1 MRIIGGKEEGDDL
14 FVDELSSSTVQSARK
29 ISSAELTS
37 IFGSV
42 AGLAGQRLESRKQ
55 NNKWK
60 STKHMQV
67 SDSNTTTTSTSPTTT
82 NNNNI
87 ALNTMDH
94 ESLRTASTYLNNL
107 LLARGLLRN
116 GDAIDFVKPSKE
128 SRASIINLVHDLIL
142 REDRDKESREHV
154 AFTVRQLRAED
165 ARKAQEIEHL
175 QAKNEQT
182 SRSAAQAQ
190 QAQRVANA
198 EVKRVE
204 QAMKVLQEQA
214 AKLKTT
220 LAQVKT
226 QCANDV
232 KKRDLELQR
241 LKTHLQG
248 QQRGTRVGMT
258 APSMT
263 VRKTIQEPVQDVND
277 PAYSL
282 KQETTEFLTQLSQGL
297 SDENDGLISLV
308 RSALGTMHE
317 LLGIQHN
324 AQRQVDSA
332 IGSLGSELA
341 GKSKSRSAGNSLLYP
356 APETSYEV
364 LAADLEGTLEHLKEI
379 LTNPNFVSL
388 EEFEKEVET
397 RNEEIE
403 SLREGWEHMEQ
414 RWREVLGMMQGWV
427 KRMHT
432 GDTINIDDLR
442 KGMGL
447 VTPNRRGE
455 KKRRVEPVQEEPDT
469 EPSVMDSETNE
480 TQSPSSKTVETAPTT
495 APSQNTSSLSASDG
509 MRSLTNKLEDLS
521 SPKRKRDILEPP
533 DLFDFRPT
541 TANKA
546 SNRST
551 VGRSPQGTSSRPT
564 HTGLA
569 DVFSPV
575 AQSESNRSG
584 TQPVSMLEED
594 EGDESEE
601 LEVPQMTIQ
610 EKLSAAQE
618 EAEQAARSHSAVN
631 SKNHTTS
638 RTAKSSS
645 RRQNIQPDFGLDG
658 TTDTM
663 PVHGDDTL
671 GRLEGDDA
679 LGKLDMGGSPMAKRT
694 RIRGRPKK
702 RKSTLSRD
710 ELASLLVVD
719 DEP

>member
-1 MRIIGGKEEGDDL
+1 
-14 FVDELSSSTVQSARK
+14 
-29 ISSAELTS
+29 
-37 IFGSV
+37 
-42 AGLAGQRLESRKQ
+42 
-55 NNKWK
+55 
-60 STKHMQV
+60 
-67 SDSNTTTTSTSPTTT
+67 
-82 NNNNI
+82 
-87 ALNTMDH
+87 MDH

-116 GDAIDFVKPSKE
+116 GDPIDFVKPSKE

-142 REDRDKESREHV
+142 REDKEKESREHV
-154 AFTVRQLRAED
+154 AISIRQLRAED
-165 ARKAQEIEHL
+165 ARKAQEIERL
-175 QAKNEQT
+175 QAKNEQS

-190 QAQRVANA
+190 QAERVANA
-198 EVKRVE
+198 EVKKVE
-204 QAMKVLQEQA
+204 KAMKALQEQA

-248 QQRGTRVGMT
+248 QQRGTRVGMA

-263 VRKTIQEPVQDVND
+263 VRKTMQEPVQDVND

-282 KQETTEFLTQLSQGL
+282 KQETTEFLTQLSQSL

-332 IGSLGSELA
+332 IGSLGSEHTA
-341 GKSKSRSAGNSLLYP
+341 KSKSRTNNLLQP
-356 APETSYEV
+356 APETNYEV
-364 LAADLEGTLEHLKEI
+364 LASDLEGTLSHLKTI

-397 RNEEIE
+397 RNEEID

-427 KRMHT
+427 KRMNT

-447 VTPNRRGE
+447 VTPSRRGGGE
-455 KKRRVEPVQEEPDT
+455 KKRKISEPETEQSMMSTSDT
-469 EPSVMDSETNE
+469 SEI
-480 TQSPSSKTVETAPTT
+480 QLPPPSSRTAPTT
-495 APSQNTSSLSASDG
+495 APQQSLSASDG
-509 MRSLTNKLEDLS
+509 MRSLTTKLEDLS
-521 SPKRKRDILEPP
+521 SPKRKRDVLEPP

-541 TANKA
+541 ETSKP
-546 SNRST
+546 SST
-551 VGRSPQGTSSRPT
+551 RPSPQRSSRPKT
-564 HTGLA
+564 STCPGLV

-575 AQSESNRSG
+575 VGSAAPER
-584 TQPVSMLEED
+584 PMLEDED
-594 EGDESEE
+594 DDESEE
-601 LEVPQMTIQ
+601 LEIPQMTIQ

-618 EAEQAARSHSAVN
+618 EAEQARRSHNNINGIS
-631 SKNHTTS
+631 SS
-638 RTAKSSS
+638 RVS
-645 RRQNIQPDFGLDG
+645 RRQNIQPSDFGLDG
-658 TTDTM
+658 TTDM
-663 PVHGDDTL
+663 DMQPGDDTL
-671 GRLEGDDA
+671 GKMEGDDT
-679 LGKLDMGGSPMAKRT
+679 LGKMGGSPMAKKT

-702 RKSTLSRD
+702 RRSTLSRD

-719 DEP
+719 DE